1 MTGLAC
7 SLGCGMAYTQGLHQL
22 RSFATQVGGPE
33 PPCLL
38 FLHHREEVRCKE
50 RNQDMVSVLWGP
62 AGL

>member
-7 SLGCGMAYTQGLHQL
+7 SLGCGLAHSQGF
-22 RSFATQVGGPE
+22 FATQVGGPE

-38 FLHHREEVRCKE
+38 LLHHLEEVRCKE
-50 RNQDMVSVLWGP
+50 RNQDMASVLWGP